1 MAFTSMCEAN
11 WENNSEGLPV
21 RILTTPP
28 GTSDELIT
36 SAKLTAH
43 RGFVSEARITQVFP
57 PAMIGEIVETNPTRE
72 FSCGAIA
79 ATTPVD
85 SGTEKL
91 KCEEATGFTV
101 PNICWYLSH
110 QPA

>member
-36 SAKLTAH
+36 SAKPTAH
-43 RGFVSEARITQVFP
+43 KGFVSEARMTHVFP
-57 PAMIGEIVETNPTRE
+57 PAIMGAIAETNPTRE
-72 FSCGAIA
+72 LSWEAIA
-79 ATTPVD
+79 ATTPVG

-110 QPA
+110 HPA

>member
-1 MAFTSMCEAN
+1 MAFTSMWEAN
-11 WENNSEGLPV
+11 WENNSEDLPV
-21 RILTTPP
+21 RIFTTPP

-43 RGFVSEARITQVFP
+43 KGLLSEARTIDVFP
-57 PAMIGEIVETNPTRE
+57 PAITGAITETSPIKE

-79 ATTPVD
+79 ATTPVG

-91 KCEEATGFTV
+91 KCEEETGFT
-101 PNICWYLSH
+101 
-110 QPA
+110 

>member
-1 MAFTSMCEAN
+1 MWEAN

-28 GTSDELIT
+28 GTSEELIT

-43 RGFVSEARITQVFP
+43 RGFASEARMIQVFP
-57 PAMIGEIVETNPTRE
+57 PAITGAITETSPIRE
-72 FSCGAIA
+72 SSCEAIA
-79 ATTPVD
+79 ATTPVG

-91 KCEEATGFTV
+91 KWEEATGFTV
-101 PNICWYLSH
+101 PNI
-110 QPA
+110 

>member
-1 MAFTSMCEAN
+1 MWLAN
-11 WENNSEGLPV
+11 CDDNSEGLPV

-43 RGFVSEARITQVFP
+43 NGFVSEARMTQVFP
-57 PAMIGEIVETNPTRE
+57 PAIAGDIEETNPIKE
-72 FSCGAIA
+72 FSWGATS
-79 ATTPVD
+79 ATTPVG

-91 KCEEATGFTV
+91 KCGEATGFTV